1 MEKEIVIEEY
11 SKKSFEMLNIL
22 KCMMIF
28 LVVLW
33 LITLVIIKFNSAND
47 IVYMVSTGIMLIW
60 WLSYNI
66 YEFIKKMK

>member
-1 MEKEIVIEEY
+1 MAKEIVMEEY

-22 KCMMIF
+22 KYMMIF
-28 LVVLW
+28 LGVLW
-33 LITLVIIKFNSAND
+33 LITLVIIKFSLAND
-47 IVYMVSTGIMLIW
+47 IVYMVSAGIMLIL

>member
-1 MEKEIVIEEY
+1 MAKEIVMEEY

-22 KCMMIF
+22 KYMMIF
-28 LVVLW
+28 LGVLW

>member
-1 MEKEIVIEEY
+1 MAKEIVIEEY

-28 LVVLW
+28 LIVLW
-33 LITLVIIKFNSAND
+33 LITLVIIKFNLESD
-47 IVYMVSTGIMLIW
+47 IVYIISASCMFLF